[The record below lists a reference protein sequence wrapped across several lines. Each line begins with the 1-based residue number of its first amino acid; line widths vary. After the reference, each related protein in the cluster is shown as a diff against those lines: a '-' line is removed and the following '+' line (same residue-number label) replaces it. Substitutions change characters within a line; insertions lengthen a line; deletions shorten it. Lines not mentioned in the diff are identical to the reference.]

1 MRPCRHRTSLPI
13 TTTKQ
18 IRQLLL
24 KFASTVHRNT
34 GYFLSNLQHELYTNY
49 ANLYW
54 TTGMMHI
61 LHFIFLKRYYFAS
74 ASNLWLLSSKWISS
88 RLRWDRS
95 GYTCLLAVTLVSAT
109 SLGRWI
115 VLQMTLGTSR
125 VYHSLKCHAI
135 DYSHKHR
142 RLLMFHMQAIV
153 NINVVTL

>member
-1 MRPCRHRTSLPI
+1 MRPCSHRTSLPI

-18 IRQLLL
+18 IRHLLL
-24 KFASTVHRNT
+24 KFASTPEHCV
-34 GYFLSNLQHELYTNY
+34 FLEQQHELYTNY

-95 GYTCLLAVTLVSAT
+95 GYTCLLAVTLVSAI
-109 SLGRWI
+109 SLGRWV

-125 VYHSLKCHAI
+125 VYRSLTDAMQSTTPTNI
-135 DYSHKHR
+135 KH
-142 RLLMFHMQAIV
+142 V
-153 NINVVTL
+153 SYTGDS

>member
-1 MRPCRHRTSLPI
+1 MWPCRHRTSLPI

-24 KFASTVHRNT
+24 KFSSTWNT

-54 TTGMMHI
+54 KTGMMHI
-61 LHFIFLKRYYFAS
+61 LHLIFLKRYYFAG

-95 GYTCLLAVTLVSAT
+95 GYVCLLAVTLVSAT

-125 VYHSLKCHAI
+125 VYRSLTDAMQSTTPTNI
-135 DYSHKHR
+135 DVCSCFIYR
-142 RLLMFHMQAIV
+142 R
-153 NINVVTL
+153 